1 MKNKKNNNSGKVSIF
16 LCLLISGMVILVGTF
31 YQIINIYNAK
41 SKSAMS
47 ARGTISSAKAQYN
60 NYIFEKYHILLLD
73 KNCGGKGE
81 AFLEQIMEKQL
92 QKNLGNQFIVSSV
105 SLNEGTFIGDNK
117 AEGLKNQIDEYMSYV
132 VVDYS
137 IDKILTAT
145 NGKDGELDKEVLDSL
160 DNFESEEQIEN
171 NAENVKYNENDEK
184 KENNEKI
191 ENDKN
196 DKNNETATVI
206 EDPRDFLKRVTR
218 TGFLMF
224 VKPAKMDISAETV
237 DISEVPSRDF
247 TVTFGESE
255 EDINYD
261 FDSIYFLKKLLTT
274 NDKWV
279 DNLKS
284 AGTEIVYA
292 RNVFNCAT
300 NQNVNED
307 TVFKCEMEYLIGGRK
322 SDYDNMEYV
331 VSQLILIRFPIDFVY
346 LLNDSQKQEE
356 IEVVSIAIAAATG
369 IPPEL
374 TEVLITGAWS
384 FAEAMADV
392 KMLLKG
398 KRMSF
403 VKNKD
408 NWITDLQN
416 IEESLD
422 SECDEDLLGLC
433 YEDYLMILMSMH
445 ATKLH
450 YRMLD
455 IMQLNA
461 CQYEENFRIKNSL
474 VAIDASYEID
484 YKNKTFFV
492 REEDGY

>member
-1 MKNKKNNNSGKVSIF
+1 MKNKKNINSGKVSVF
-16 LCLLISGMVILVGTF
+16 LCLLISGMVILVGTC

-41 SKSAMS
+41 AKSAMS

-60 NYIFEKYHILLLD
+60 NYIFDNYHILLLD

-81 AFLEQIMEKQL
+81 AFLEQMMEKQL

-105 SLNEGTFIGDNK
+105 ILNEGTFIGDNK
-117 AEGLKNQIDEYMSYV
+117 AEGLKKQIDEYMSYV

-160 DNFESEEQIEN
+160 DNFETEEQIEN
-171 NAENVKYNENDEK
+171 NGGNAKYDENGEK
-184 KENNEKI
+184 KEN
-191 ENDKN
+191 DKN
-196 DKNNETATVI
+196 YENATVI
-206 EDPRDFLKRVTR
+206 EDPRDFIKRVTR

-224 VKPAKMDISAETV
+224 VKPEKMDISSETV

-261 FDSIYFLKKLLTT
+261 FDSIYYLKKLLTT
-274 NDKWV
+274 NDKWI

-300 NQNVNED
+300 NQNVNDD

-369 IPPEL
+369 IPPKL
-374 TEVLITGAWS
+374 TGVLITGAWS
-384 FAEAMADV
+384 FAESMAEV

-403 VKNKD
+403 VKSRD

-416 IEESLD
+416 IEDSLD

-445 ATKLH
+445 AAKLH

-455 IMQLNA
+455 VMQLNA
-461 CQYEENFRIKNSL
+461 CQYEEDFRIKNSL
-474 VAIDASYEID
+474 ISIDASYEID